1 MPSFSATARSNKLPS
16 NSLANPTS
24 EAQFL
29 GSDGNPLVCPIEG
42 SLVLQT
48 PGNQRRFRLSVA
60 GYGTCTAG
68 NSLTLKLYLGTS
80 STIANNGTAF
90 ISTTVAMN
98 STNQN
103 WFLDIYL
110 NFDTQSKQ
118 VGGYF
123 IGYAG
128 LSTGVI
134 AQTAITS
141 TSMGSFSDSAE
152 GQGFT
157 ITGTCA
163 GTSSHTV
170 TCFEIIPD

>member
-1 MPSFSATARSNKLPS
+1 MPSFLASARSNKLPS
-16 NSLANPTS
+16 NLLSNPTS
-24 EAQFL
+24 ESQFL
-29 GSDGNPLVCPIEG
+29 GSDGNPLVLPLEG

-48 PGNQRRFRLSVA
+48 PGNARRFRLSVA
-60 GYGTCTAG
+60 GYGTSTGA
-68 NSLTLKLYLGTS
+68 NTLTIKLYLGTS

-103 WFLDIYL
+103 WFLDVYL
-110 NFDTQSKQ
+110 IFDTQSKQ
-118 VGGYF
+118 IGGYF

-134 AQTAITS
+134 AQTAITG

-152 GQGFT
+152 GQGIT

-163 GTSSHTV
+163 GTSSHVV
-170 TCFEIIPD
+170 TTAEIIPE